1 MIPPP
6 PLNIVPSVIAT
17 VIRNPFIKG
26 APTRSKIRPA
36 RKRDLGAMVLA
47 NETKTASPKWGVEAG
62 MREAADS
69 AQLAAVFAM
78 KRVVTTFR

>member
-36 RKRDLGAMVLA
+36 QKRDLGAMVLA
-47 NETKTASPKWGVEAG
+47 NETKKEGSSGGGALPQTLSC
-62 MREAADS
+62 
-69 AQLAAVFAM
+69 L
-78 KRVVTTFR
+78 VTHSHYFSSI